1 MPKWWSQ
8 NSENMYILSRWPA
21 VYKECFIEW
30 KELSSENDMPSEYTT
45 AWGNLPSL
53 FNEPLLCC
61 ICKLMMGV
69 RKVSP
74 INLHVEVF
82 VFLFIIY
89 LSTYNYSVSPCA
101 VCTAYCFNS
110 STNSF
115 ILPFQGLPEH
125 FLPLCSKYHYFNF
138 YKRFTTRVCA
148 PTT

>member
-1 MPKWWSQ
+1 
-8 NSENMYILSRWPA
+8 
-21 VYKECFIEW
+21 
-30 KELSSENDMPSEYTT
+30 MPSEYTT

-61 ICKLMMGV
+61 ICKLMTGV

-138 YKRFTTRVCA
+138 YKRFTTRVCTYYINTNLSNCLA
-148 PTT
+148 STAFSKIKHADYIKP